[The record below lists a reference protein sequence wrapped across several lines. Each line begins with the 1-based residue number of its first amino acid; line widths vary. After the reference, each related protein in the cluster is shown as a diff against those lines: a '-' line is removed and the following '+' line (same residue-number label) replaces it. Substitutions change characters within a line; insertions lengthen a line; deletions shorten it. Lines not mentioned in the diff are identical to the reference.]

1 MKPINK
7 YVLRR
12 DMYSTLTQSMAHTH
26 RHTHTHTHTHIHQK
40 MYRVMSVTERWCF
53 SLKKMLCNLIK
64 GLMMQVIR
72 KTIKVTIILTLPV
85 AELFSFLTW
94 RATVWVC
101 VYCCVLSCDVMCSV
115 VLYGWC
121 ICILINPANECDN
134 EILENRIQML
144 MDISI
149 NKQKQTSIKLI

>member
-12 DMYSTLTQSMAHTH
+12 DMYMHTYTVYGTDTQ
-26 RHTHTHTHTHIHQK
+26 THTHTHTQTSK

-72 KTIKVTIILTLPV
+72 KTIKVTVILTLPV

-101 VYCCVLSCDVMCSV
+101 VYCCCVLSCDVMCSV
-115 VLYGWC
+115 VLYGWY

-134 EILENRIQML
+134 KILENRIQNL

-149 NKQKQTSIKLI
+149 NKQT